1 MNMLT
6 PWGHPIA
13 TSLRCVLH
21 LQWILNEAPWSPK
34 IIRSWCLEIPKNFL
48 LEISLWFQVRAG
60 DGNLSPDEA
69 AHHARDEEQ
78 LQGRRYSWILATICS
93 IFWQFSHSL
102 IFAAIFQY
110 SDNSKWKLRIL
121 GFLCLGQG
129 KEEWS
134 GGENHQV
141 VILKSEIRKNFFTN
155 EYKLE
160 QMIRIEYKCV
170 QRCLQKKEKF

>member
-34 IIRSWCLEIPKNFL
+34 LIRSWCLEIPKNFL

-69 AHHARDEEQ
+69 AHNACDEEQ
-78 LQGRRYSWILATICS
+78 LQGRRYSWILAA
-93 IFWQFSHSL
+93 IFQYSDNLVIRWFLQQF
-102 IFAAIFQY
+102 FQY
-110 SDNSKWKLRIL
+110 SDNSKWKLHIV

-129 KEEWS
+129 EEEWS
-134 GGENHQV
+134 GG
-141 VILKSEIRKNFFTN
+141 KNI
-155 EYKLE
+155 KLWFLNV
-160 QMIRIEYKCV
+160 RN
-170 QRCLQKKEKF
+170 